1 MGRITSKA
9 DQKIEKKIV
18 KIAKDVKKQ
27 SVYQRKMA
35 GLNLVKSSMLYVQG
49 DEEEGKEIAKIVA
62 SVPMNMILS
71 KIKIQ
76 IIAAMGIILPA
87 LRPLFCML
95 LPILLVI
102 VIFSAGVHD
111 TKSKYT
117 VSKLKSRGRKMETD
131 GTKIL

>member
-1 MGRITSKA
+1 
-9 DQKIEKKIV
+9 
-18 KIAKDVKKQ
+18 
-27 SVYQRKMA
+27 MA

-87 LRPLFCML
+87 LLPLFCML

-102 VIFSAGVHD
+102 VIFFCRSYD

>member
-1 MGRITSKA
+1 
-9 DQKIEKKIV
+9 
-18 KIAKDVKKQ
+18 
-27 SVYQRKMA
+27 MA

-87 LRPLFCML
+87 LLPLFCML

-102 VIFSAGVHD
+102 VIFSAGIWR
-111 TKSKYT
+111 
-117 VSKLKSRGRKMETD
+117 SRTRSNASSGRITWINQH
-131 GTKIL
+131 GGV

>member
-1 MGRITSKA
+1 M
-9 DQKIEKKIV
+9 
-18 KIAKDVKKQ
+18 KKQ

-102 VIFSAGVHD
+102 VIFSAGV
-111 TKSKYT
+111 TKTGS
-117 VSKLKSRGRKMETD
+117 GA
-131 GTKIL
+131 

>member
-1 MGRITSKA
+1 
-9 DQKIEKKIV
+9 
-18 KIAKDVKKQ
+18 
-27 SVYQRKMA
+27 MA

-95 LPILLVI
+95 LPIFVSDCY
-102 VIFSAGVHD
+102 IFLQELR
-111 TKSKYT
+111 Y
-117 VSKLKSRGRKMETD
+117 
-131 GTKIL
+131 KIKIHSQQA

>member
-1 MGRITSKA
+1 
-9 DQKIEKKIV
+9 
-18 KIAKDVKKQ
+18 
-27 SVYQRKMA
+27 MA

-76 IIAAMGIILPA
+76 IIAAMGIILSA

-102 VIFSAGVHD
+102 VIFSEGV
-111 TKSKYT
+111 T
-117 VSKLKSRGRKMETD
+117 
-131 GTKIL
+131 I